1 MGFPGVRGVLTD
13 GRGSAPAPGVD
24 REILEHRI
32 ISALATIREALG
44 CTLHQALDVF
54 AERYEELRRD
64 RPDDFALGRDE
75 YGRGF
80 HS

>member
-1 MGFPGVRGVLTD
+1 MEQLPE
-13 GRGSAPAPGVD
+13 SVD

-32 ISALATIREALG
+32 IPALVTIRETLG

-64 RPDDFALGRDE
+64 RPDDFTLSRDE

-80 HS
+80 YS

>member
-1 MGFPGVRGVLTD
+1 MEQLPE
-13 GRGSAPAPGVD
+13 SVD

-32 ISALATIREALG
+32 IPALVTIRETLG

-54 AERYEELRRD
+54 AERYEELRDD
-64 RPDDFALGRDE
+64 RPDDFILSRDE

-80 HS
+80 YS